1 MPSWTSDQS
10 LAINTRGG
18 KIIVS
23 AAAGSGKTAVLSE
36 RVLRLIMDGTSAS
49 SLLIVTFTKAAAEE
63 MKIRIKDKIKEAYE
77 KDPEN
82 TYLKKQI
89 SLIDSAYI
97 TTMDAFYNTLVRDNF
112 EKLDIDKDFD
122 ILPNEEEKIIKSK
135 VITNVLENMFDN
147 NINYE
152 DLLSFFGAS
161 SVSLIKDVVFKVS
174 DFLDTIPFYE
184 VFINKA
190 LENYK
195 NDFYK
200 ESMLKNIRDKMKA
213 YNALYEEIIDALYNE
228 SDDFD
233 KVLELARKERNYI
246 NDFLTITSF
255 DELSRRLRT
264 IEFDTLRTPRGH
276 KDDAVMVK
284 YKVIRDEF
292 KNEIKKNLKEFYYIT
307 DNSYYKEQEKT
318 FDALNI
324 LFDVVK
330 TYKEEL
336 FSYKNKINK
345 YTFSDV
351 AHLCLNLL
359 IKDGKR
365 TELSKRLSNNFSE
378 ILIDEYQDTNNL
390 QNVIFNAISK
400 DNKNLFIVGDVKQ
413 SIYRFRS
420 ACPEIFN
427 GDKSSASKDDFPRL
441 ITLSKNF
448 RSRKEVLDF
457 CNFIFENTMTNYF
470 GEVNYDKDEK
480 LYLGAS
486 YDEGKNLDSEVII
499 IDGKEKNDNEEDD
512 LNKTQKEAIVV
523 AEKIKKLIYDKHQVY
538 DNKKGIWRDIKPSDI
553 VILLRSLK
561 NSNVFKEAL
570 NKRNISVYMESS
582 SEYFD
587 NYEVKL
593 VINLLK
599 VIDNPYDDVALLSVL
614 TSPVMDVSYD
624 LVAEARKDK
633 YTSLYENLINF
644 NNPLINKYLDDIK
657 RYRNLSLT
665 VKISSLLTT
674 IYKEFNVIPILSAF
688 KGGIKREKN
697 LEQMIKHAND
707 FEAKKNV
714 SLYSFISYLENVI
727 LNKGS
732 LEGVNPLSEGD
743 NVLITTIHKSKGLEY
758 PVVFLSE
765 TGKKFNFEDLR
776 KNVMINED
784 LGFATNLKDNDY
796 KLKYESVPIML
807 FKENE
812 KSKMLSEELRI
823 LYVALTRAKEKIII
837 TGYTNDIEQ
846 SSTKISSM
854 MGDKE
859 VISNFYLSSVKCYLD
874 IIIACLL
881 RHKDGKELRS
891 MSMFIPKVYAS
902 ESNINLKVVS
912 ASTIDESEFKEK
924 TKEEKNSFDMDMF
937 NKIIVFNY
945 DGLCNVPKY
954 LSVSDIKHKTGYLRN
969 PNFLSDSVSHTNLGT
984 VYHKIFELLPTK
996 KYGIKELENELKNL
1010 VDNGFIM
1017 KEDYKLINLDK
1028 IFAYLTSD
1036 LYDELLSADKVYK
1049 EMKIDFEIPA
1059 NYYDKALKS
1068 GMILVSGI
1076 VDLMYVKDDL
1086 YTIVDYKTDNVDE
1099 LSELSDLYKVQLD
1112 LYEMAIKSKMKAEK
1126 VKKYIYSVKLNKY
1139 IEV

>member
-36 RVLRLIMDGTSAS
+36 RVLKLIMDGTSVS
-49 SLLIVTFTKAAAEE
+49 SLLIVTFTVAAAEE
-63 MKIRIKDKIKEAYE
+63 MKIRIKDKLKKAYE
-77 KDPEN
+77 KDVKN

-89 SLIDSAYI
+89 SLIDGAYI
-97 TTMDAFYNTLVRDNF
+97 TTMDAFYNTLVRNNF

-122 ILPNEEEKIIKSK
+122 ILSNEEEIIIKNK
-135 VITNVLENMFDN
+135 VITNVLENMFDS
-147 NINYE
+147 NIYYE
-152 DLLSFFGAS
+152 DLLSFFGAN

-184 VFINKA
+184 TFINKA

-200 ESMLKNIRDKMKA
+200 ELMLKNIRDKMKA
-213 YNALYEEIIDALYNE
+213 YNSLYEEIIGVLYNE
-228 SDDFD
+228 GEDFD
-233 KVLELARKERNYI
+233 KVLDLATKERNYI
-246 NDFLTITSF
+246 NDFLPITSF
-255 DELSRRLRT
+255 DELSKRLRT

-284 YKVIRDEF
+284 YRVIRDEF
-292 KNEIKKNLKEFYYIT
+292 KNEIKKTLKEFYYIT
-307 DNSYYKEQEKT
+307 DNLYYKEEKKIY
-318 FDALNI
+318 DALKT
-324 LFDVVK
+324 LFEVVK

-336 FSYKNKINK
+336 LFYKNKINK
-345 YTFSDV
+345 YTFLDV
-351 AHLCLNLL
+351 AHLCLKLL
-359 IKDGKR
+359 VKDGKK
-365 TELSKRLSNNFSE
+365 TEFAKMLSNNFSE

-400 DNKNLFIVGDVKQ
+400 DDKNLFIVGDVKQ

-427 GDKSSASKDDFPRL
+427 KDKSSAIKNAFPRL

-457 CNFIFENTMTNYF
+457 CNFVFENTMTNYF

-499 IDGKEKNDNEEDD
+499 IDGKEKNDNEDND
-512 LNKTQKEAIVV
+512 LSKIEKEAIVV
-523 AEKIKKLIYDKHQVY
+523 ADRIRNLIDNKHQVY
-538 DNKKGIWRDIKPSDI
+538 DNKKEIWRDIKPSDV

-593 VINLLK
+593 IINLLK
-599 VIDNPYDDVALLSVL
+599 VIDNPYDDISLLSVL
-614 TSPVMDVSYD
+614 TSPVIDVSYD

-633 YTSLYENLINF
+633 CTSLYENLINF
-644 NNPLINKYLDDIK
+644 NNPLINKFLDDIK
-657 RYRNLSLT
+657 RYRNLSYK
-665 VKISSLLTT
+665 VKISSLLATV
-674 IYKEFNVIPILSAF
+674 YKELNIIPILSAF

-697 LEQMIKHAND
+697 LEQMIKHASD

-727 LNKGS
+727 LNKGN
-732 LEGVNPLSEGD
+732 LEGINPLSEGD

-758 PVVFLSE
+758 PVVFVSE

-776 KNVMINED
+776 KNIMINED
-784 LGFATNLKDNDY
+784 LGFVTNLRDNDY
-796 KLKYESVPIML
+796 MLKYESVPMML
-807 FKENE
+807 FKEYE

-823 LYVALTRAKEKIII
+823 LYVALTRAKEKLII
-837 TGYTNDIEQ
+837 TGYTNDVEK

-854 MGDKE
+854 IGDKE
-859 VISNFYLSSVKCYLD
+859 VISNFYLSGVKCYLD
-874 IIIACLL
+874 IILACLL

-902 ESNINLKVVS
+902 ECNVDLKLIS
-912 ASTIDESEFKEK
+912 ASTIDESEFLEK
-924 TKEEKNSFDMDMF
+924 TKEEKKSFDMNMF
-937 NKIIVFNY
+937 NKVINFNY
-945 DGLCNVPKY
+945 DGTYNVPKY
-954 LSVSDIKHKTGYLRN
+954 LSVSDIKHKKGYLRN
-969 PNFLSDSVSHTNLGT
+969 PNFLSDSVSHTSLGT
-984 VYHKIFELLPTK
+984 LYHKIFELLPIK

-1010 VDNGFIM
+1010 VNGDFIS

-1028 IFAYLTSD
+1028 IFAYLISD
-1036 LYDELLSADKVYK
+1036 LYDEILLADKVYK

-1059 NYYDKALKS
+1059 NYYDKTLKS

-1099 LSELSDLYKVQLD
+1099 LSELIDLYKVQLD
-1112 LYEMAIKSKMKAEK
+1112 LYEIAIKSKMGAKK
-1126 VKKYIYSVKLNKY
+1126 VKKYIYSVKLNKF

>member
-1 MPSWTSDQS
+1 MPSWTKDQS
-10 LAINTRGG
+10 SAINARGG

-36 RVLRLIMDGTSAS
+36 RVLKLIMDGTSVD
-49 SLLIVTFTKAAAEE
+49 SLLIVTFTVAAAEE
-63 MKIRIKDKIKEAYE
+63 MKIRIKDKLKEAYE
-77 KDPEN
+77 KDKSN

-89 SLIDSAYI
+89 SLTDDAFI

-112 EKLDIDKDFD
+112 EKLNIDKDFD
-122 ILPNEEEKIIKSK
+122 ILPSQEEKIIKNK
-135 VITNVLENMFDN
+135 VLSNVLEDMFDDGTD
-147 NINYE
+147 YE
-152 DLLSFFGAS
+152 NMLSFFGANDTD
-161 SVSLIKDVVFKVS
+161 LIKDVVYKVS
-174 DFLDTIPFYE
+174 DFLDTIPFYKN
-184 VFINKA
+184 FINKT

-195 NDFYK
+195 SDFYK
-200 ESMLKNIRDKMKA
+200 ELLLKNIRDKMKD
-213 YNALYEEIIDALYNE
+213 YNFLYEEIIESLYNE

-233 KVLELARKERNYI
+233 KALELARKERNYI

-255 DELSRRLRT
+255 DELSTRLRL

-284 YKVIRDEF
+284 YRVIRDEF
-292 KNEIKKNLKEFYYIT
+292 KNEVKKTLKEFCYITDDLYHKEQVETLNVLKKLFEVVESYKDALFIKKN
-307 DNSYYKEQEKT
+307 N
-318 FDALNI
+318 
-324 LFDVVK
+324 
-330 TYKEEL
+330 
-336 FSYKNKINK
+336 INK
-345 YTFSDV
+345 YTFFDV
-351 AHLCLNLL
+351 AHLCLDLL
-359 IKDGKR
+359 IKDGKK
-365 TELSKRLSNNFSE
+365 TNFAKQLTNKFSE

-400 DNKNLFIVGDVKQ
+400 NDENLFIVGDVKQ

-427 GDKSSASKDDFPRL
+427 NDKNMASKESFPRL

-486 YDEGKNLDSEVII
+486 YEEGENLNPEVII
-499 IDGKEKNDNEEDD
+499 IDGKEQNDNEDDD
-512 LNKTQKEAIVV
+512 LSKTEKEAIVV
-523 AEKIKKLIYDKHQVY
+523 ADRINELIVNKHKVY
-538 DNKKGIWRDIKPSDI
+538 DNKKGLWRDIKPSDI

-561 NSNVFKEAL
+561 NSEVFKEAL

-587 NYEVKL
+587 NYEVKF
-593 VINLLK
+593 VINVLK

-624 LVAEARKDK
+624 LISEARNDK
-633 YTSLYENLINF
+633 TISLYENLVNL

-657 RYRNLSLT
+657 RYRNLSYT
-665 VKISSLLTT
+665 VKISNLLTI
-674 IYKEFNVIPILSAF
+674 IYKELNVIPVLSAF

-707 FEAKKNV
+707 FESKKAV

-727 LNKGS
+727 LSKQS
-732 LEGVNPLSEGD
+732 LEGVNPLSDGD

-758 PVVFLSE
+758 PVVVLAQ
-765 TGKKFNFEDLR
+765 TAKKFNFEDLR
-776 KNVMINED
+776 KNIMINED
-784 LGFATNLKDNDY
+784 LGFATNIRDNDY
-796 KLKYESVPIML
+796 KLKYESIPMML

-837 TGYTNDIEQ
+837 TGYVNDVEKLTTKV
-846 SSTKISSM
+846 SSVI
-854 MGDKE
+854 GDGK
-859 VISNFYLSSVKCYLD
+859 VISNFYLKSVKCYLD
-874 IIIACLL
+874 IILACLL

-891 MSMFIPKVYAS
+891 LSMFIPKVYRS
-902 ESNINLKVVS
+902 ESNINLRIINS
-912 ASTIDESEFKEK
+912 SMIDESEFLEKEK
-924 TKEEKNSFDMDMF
+924 QKKELFDMDHF
-937 NKIIVFNY
+937 NKVMSFNY
-945 DGLCNVPKY
+945 DGNFNVPKH

-969 PNFLSDSVSHTNLGT
+969 PNFLNDSVSHTDMGT
-984 VYHKIFELLPTK
+984 LYHKIFELLPVK
-996 KYGIKELENELKNL
+996 KYGIKQLDDELRKL
-1010 VDNGFIM
+1010 VDGKFISSD
-1017 KEDYKLINLDK
+1017 EYKLIDLEK

-1036 LYDELLSADKVYK
+1036 LYDELLSANEVYK

-1059 NYYDKALKS
+1059 NYYDKNLKS

-1076 VDLMYVKDDL
+1076 IDLMYVKDDL
-1086 YTIVDYKTDNVDE
+1086 YTIVDYKTDNVTE
-1099 LSELSDLYKVQLD
+1099 LSELKDLYKVQLD
-1112 LYEMAIKSKMKAEK
+1112 LYEMAIKNKMRAMK